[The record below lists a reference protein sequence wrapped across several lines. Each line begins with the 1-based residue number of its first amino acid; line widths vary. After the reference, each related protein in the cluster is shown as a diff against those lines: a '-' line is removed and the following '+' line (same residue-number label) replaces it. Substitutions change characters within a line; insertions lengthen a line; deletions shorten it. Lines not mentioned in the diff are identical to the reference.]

1 MPSIKRITDLPPA
14 GTIAGDELV
23 EVSQPSSTIRIIAS
37 TISAEAADNSF
48 NDSGAGFVAAGFLP
62 GDRVQVSGFS
72 TGGNNAVAGVI
83 VSVTAGK
90 IVIGGG
96 PLLADEAA
104 GAAVTIAKWTSRRID
119 LNSAVAATAA
129 VQANTAKVGNATH
142 TGDVTGSTALTIAS
156 NAVSNAKLA
165 DMATGTIKGRLLGT
179 TGDPQDLTETQVTS
193 MLNTFTDT
201 LKGLVPPPGG
211 APSGAFLRDD
221 GTWAVPAGGGSGG
234 IADGEVTYA
243 KIQDVSAASRLLGRG
258 QGDGSGDVEEITLGS
273 GLSMTGTVLNV
284 TFPTAISVNT
294 QTGSYTLVSADAGR
308 YVRMNSTISNT
319 LTVPPES
326 SVPFPVGTVIQVR
339 QVGSGQ
345 TTIVPG
351 TDVTV
356 NSPET
361 LALRKSGSSAALIKV
376 GADTWDLTGDLEA
389 AP

>member
-72 TGGNNAVAGVI
+72 TGGNNAIAGVI

-179 TGDPQDLTETQVTS
+179 TGDPQDLTGTQVTS

-258 QGDGSGDVEEITLGS
+258 QGVGSGDVEEITLGS

-376 GADTWDLTGDLEA
+376 GTNEWDLTGDLEA

>member
-179 TGDPQDLTETQVTS
+179 TGDPQDLTGTQVTS
-193 MLNTFTDT
+193 MLDTFTET

-234 IADGEVTYA
+234 IADGEVTYP

-258 QGDGSGDVEEITLGS
+258 QGAGSGDVEEITLGS

-284 TFPTAISVNT
+284 TFPTAIPVNT

-351 TDVTV
+351 TDVTI

>member
-14 GTIAGDELV
+14 GTIGGDELV

-48 NDSGAGFVAAGFLP
+48 NDSGAGFLAAGFLP
-62 GDRVQVSGFS
+62 GDRVRVSGFS

-96 PLLADEAA
+96 PVLADEAA

-119 LNSAVAATAA
+119 LNSAVASTAA

-142 TGDVTGSTALTIAS
+142 TGDVTGSTALTIAN

-179 TGDPQDLTETQVTS
+179 TGDPQDLTGTQVTS
-193 MLNTFTDT
+193 MLDTFTET

-221 GTWAVPAGGGSGG
+221 GTWVVPAGGSGG

-243 KIQDVSAASRLLGRG
+243 KIQDVSSASRLLGRG
-258 QGDGSGDVEEITLGS
+258 QGEGLGDVEEITLGS

-345 TTIVPG
+345 TTISPG
-351 TDVTV
+351 TDVTI